1 MFITALDFGS
11 SQIKA
16 LVAEIKED
24 KLSVLGV
31 FQFPSSGIRKGE
43 IVNAGELTEVLRKI
57 FEKIKD
63 IDKLALKNV
72 FVNISSSSVRCQES
86 RGIVAVSRAD
96 NEISQDDINRVI
108 KASQAIKLLP
118 NRMIIHTLTKEFI
131 VDGISDVREPLGL
144 TGTRLEVNSLIID
157 AFTPNVKNILAILE
171 SLGASVGGVIYNPLA
186 SGRAILTKTQKDL
199 GVVLIDIGF
208 GTTSMSVYEEGKLLH
223 AAAMPVGGGNITNDL
238 AIGLKCSIK
247 AAELIKLFFGSSSV
261 KETSSKEKITSVIF
275 KEKTGFELK
284 EIDRNIKSIISR
296 RLVNEIIEVRLA
308 EIFEF
313 INNELKLIGKAGQ
326 LPVGAVLTGG
336 SAKMSGI
343 VDLAK
348 DELKLP
354 AEIALPEIEEM
365 EFYSNNARDS
375 VENLEFSAA
384 VGLLFW
390 AKDQHLK
397 ENKWHIPDKFS
408 INKIKNIWRYFVP

>member
-1 MFITALDFGS
+1 MFITALDLGS

-16 LVAEIKED
+16 LVAEIKDD

-31 FQFPSSGIRKGE
+31 FQSLSSGIRKGE
-43 IVNAGELTEVLRKI
+43 IVNAGETTEVLRKI

-72 FVNISSSSVRCQES
+72 FVNINSPNVRCQES

-131 VDGISDVREPLGL
+131 IDGVSDVREPLGL

-157 AFTPNVKNILAILE
+157 AFTPNVKNILTILE

-186 SGRAILTKTQKDL
+186 SGRATLTKTQKDL

-208 GTTSMSVYEEGKLLH
+208 GTTSMSVYEEGKLIH

-247 AAELIKLFFGSSSV
+247 AAELIKLFFGASSA
-261 KETSSKEKITSVIF
+261 KEISSKEKITPVIF

-284 EIDRNIKSIISR
+284 EIDRNIKLVISR

-326 LPVGAVLTGG
+326 LPVGAALTGG

-348 DELKLP
+348 NELKLP
-354 AEIALPEIEEM
+354 AEIALPMIEEM
-365 EFYSNNARDS
+365 EFYNNNVRDA
-375 VENLEFSAA
+375 VENPEFSAA
-384 VGLLFW
+384 VGLLSW
-390 AKDQHLK
+390 AKDHHLK
-397 ENKWHIPDKFS
+397 ENKWRIPDKFS
-408 INKIKNIWRYFVP
+408 IDKIWKYFIP